1 MTVTRSAPPFSPPTA
16 PVRLENAARLEALA
30 ELGLVDE
37 PVNPTLQRLVGHTA
51 RLLGVPAAA
60 VSLIDARRH
69 FVAAECGMPEAIAAS
84 REIPLSH
91 SPCSHGVRTD
101 APLVI
106 DDARGDERW
115 MEHPATTELGVG
127 AYCGVPLRTAGG
139 HTVGMLCAL
148 DGTPRPWSAAD
159 VTLLEDLAATVM
171 AQLELRAANR
181 ALAAREAALAAS
193 EREMRTIFAAM
204 HDVVLV
210 LDRDGTY
217 QRIVRTTPDLL
228 SRPAEHLLGR
238 RVHDVFARESADRY
252 VEAIR
257 SAIDTGRATDVSY
270 ALRVPAGHRHFEAK
284 VTPLGPDTVLWVA
297 RDVTTRT
304 EAEAARRASE
314 ERLALIYQ
322 SASDLMF
329 LIAVERLGGAVTGY
343 RCESVNAS
351 YLAVTGLPESAVVG
365 RRLEDVL
372 PPEAAGYARARYDD
386 ALASGEVQ
394 RYDEHV
400 DLPTGRLVFETTLTP
415 VLDASGTCTHLLGA
429 ARDVT
434 ARRAADA
441 ERVRLSAVL
450 EATPDFVGIAAPDG
464 TCTYLNPAGRR
475 LVGAESDADVIG
487 VSVERIYT
495 PAARAHQATV
505 VRPAAARDGCW
516 SGETTL
522 SGADG
527 RVVPVSQV
535 VVAHRDAGG
544 AVEFFATIMRDLTPV
559 KEAERALRASEA
571 RFRAI
576 SAASPVGIFEA
587 DPDGRARYVNPRLCA
602 IAGTVEG
609 DLLEAGWQGRV
620 HVDDLAPLLRGWTA
634 AASGAREFERVLR
647 LLRPAPDGGP
657 PMTRWVHMR
666 VAAVRD
672 DAGAVVGMVG
682 TVEDVTE
689 RRAADAAMQ
698 RLTAIIEST
707 PDVVAVATPG
717 GRIDYLNGAGRRLL
731 GIAGGAEAVPAARL
745 TVAKLQPQFVPGG
758 AEYGAV
764 AEALLEGSWSGETVL
779 TRCDGRT
786 IPVEQVL
793 LSHRGADGAV
803 EYLSV
808 TLRDITRRKQGEA
821 ALRDLALLDE
831 LTQLYNRRGFLT
843 FAERAREA
851 ATAAGQSGA
860 LFYFDLDAFKPVN
873 DRYGHAEGDR
883 ALAAVA
889 GLLRRTFRDSDMVAR
904 LGGDEFVAFAPCG
917 SSTVEEAWATVERVC
932 ARLDAST
939 AAENA
944 AGARPY
950 PLRFST
956 GVAVL
961 DPARPQPIA
970 ELMAAADAQL
980 YLSKRRRKER
990 DAAE

>member
-1 MTVTRSAPPFSPPTA
+1 MTVTLSAPPLTPVPT
-16 PVRLENAARLEALA
+16 PVRLDDPARLAALA
-30 ELGLVDE
+30 SVGLLDE
-37 PVNPTLQRLVGHTA
+37 PVNPALERLVAHAA
-51 RLLGVPAAA
+51 RLLAVPTAA
-60 VSLIDARRH
+60 VSLIDAGRH
-69 FVAAECGMPEAIAAS
+69 FFAAECGMPEAVAAA

-91 SPCSHGVRTD
+91 SPCSYGVRTD

-115 MEHPATTELGVG
+115 KEHPGTTELGVV

-139 HTVGMLCAL
+139 QTIGMLCAL

-159 VTLLEDLAATVM
+159 VALLEDLAATVM
-171 AQLELRAANR
+171 AEVELRAANR

-217 QRIVRTTPDLL
+217 QRVIPTTPDLL

-238 RVHDVFARESADRY
+238 RVHDVFPRESADRY

-257 SAIDTGRATDVSY
+257 TALDGAHAVDFVYS
-270 ALRVPAGHRHFEAK
+270 LRVPAGQRHFEAK
-284 VTPLGPDTVLWVA
+284 VTPLGPDAVLWVA
-297 RDVTTRT
+297 RDATTRT

-314 ERLALIYQ
+314 ERLALIYA

-329 LIAVERLGGAVTGY
+329 LMAVERGGGEVVGY

-351 YLAVTGLPESAVVG
+351 YLANTGLAESAVVG
-365 RRLEDVL
+365 HTPEEVL
-372 PPEAAGYARARYDD
+372 PPAAAAFVRARYDR

-394 RYDEHV
+394 RYEEEV
-400 DLPTGRLVFETTLTP
+400 DLPSGHRVFETTLTP
-415 VLDASGTCTHLLGA
+415 VLNASGACTHLLGA

-434 ARRAADA
+434 ARRAAEA

-464 TCTYLNPAGRR
+464 TRTYLNPAGRR
-475 LVGAESDADVIG
+475 LIGARSGTEVIG
-487 VSVERIYT
+487 VPVERIYT
-495 PAARAHQATV
+495 PEARAQQAAV

-522 SGADG
+522 VGADG
-527 RVVPVSQV
+527 RTVPVSQV
-535 VVAHRDAGG
+535 VVAHRDGAG
-544 AVEFFATIMRDLTPV
+544 AVDFFATIMRDLTPV
-559 KEAERALRASEA
+559 REAERALRASEA

-602 IAGTVEG
+602 IWGVAEG
-609 DLLEAGWQGRV
+609 DLLEAGWQRRV
-620 HVDDLAPLLRGWTA
+620 HVDDLAPLLHDWA
-634 AASGAREFERVLR
+634 AAAGGDEFERVFR
-647 LLRPAPDGGP
+647 LLRPASGGAP
-657 PMTRWVHMR
+657 PATRWVHMR
-666 VAAVRD
+666 AAAVRD

-689 RRAADAAMQ
+689 RRAAEAAMR

-707 PDVVAVATPG
+707 PDIVGVATPS
-717 GRIDYLNGAGRRLL
+717 GRVDYLNGAGRRLL
-731 GIAGGAEAVPAARL
+731 GIEGGAEAVPAARL
-745 TVAKLQPQFVPGG
+745 TVGKLQPQFAPGG

-808 TLRDITRRKQGEA
+808 TLRDITKRRQSEA
-821 ALRDLALLDE
+821 ALRGLALLDE

-843 FAERAREA
+843 FAERAREV
-851 ATAAGQSGA
+851 ATAAGHSGA
-860 LFYFDLDAFKPVN
+860 LFYFDLDEFKPVN

-889 GLLRRTFRDSDMVAR
+889 ELLRRTFRDSDVVAR

-917 SSTVEEAWATVERVC
+917 SETVEGAWETVERVC
-932 ARLDAST
+932 ARLDALT
-939 AAENA
+939 TAENA
-944 AGARPY
+944 SGVRPY
-950 PLRFST
+950 ALRFST
-956 GVAVL
+956 GAAVL
-961 DPARPQPIA
+961 DPARPQPVA

-980 YLSKRRRKER
+980 YFSKRERKR
-990 DAAE
+990 HRAAG